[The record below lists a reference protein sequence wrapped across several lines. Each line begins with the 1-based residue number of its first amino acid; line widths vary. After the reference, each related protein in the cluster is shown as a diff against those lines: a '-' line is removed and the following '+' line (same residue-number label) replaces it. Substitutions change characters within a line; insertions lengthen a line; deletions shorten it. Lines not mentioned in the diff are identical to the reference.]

1 MTLLTPLAVL
11 LSFGG
16 AVPAHGAQGAATLPF
31 QVTSVWD
38 GDTSY
43 PAVVTIEGGD
53 LVAKGGGV
61 TVRLKVEAE
70 PSQGAPAWRISV
82 TPPSATGISLRRAG
96 EGHAV
101 RFLPPNGG
109 QAAPGAGLAPGAEP
123 MVSARIAQSTVNHA
137 FSYLSDALLFPE
149 DDVLFHFSGADV
161 KVYGDSPSAGVRVTF
176 SEFRPTLTV
185 REYKAPPL
193 RDARLPNRIQSLLP
207 EAEDAPA
214 AQTAAAVRA
223 WSGSPPPTEQPAGE
237 LRAALGRVGPLRP
250 VLGEALRP
258 VGDPRLSSVPNVLVT
273 HVKPRAGRPYAV
285 VTVLNYGH
293 TPITE
298 RFSFGDLG
306 LNPAL
311 QYNLFEFWTG
321 GCLGAAAGSLA
332 LPVPPGGSRTLIITR
347 HEQRPS
353 VIGDSASLLGPE
365 GGGVVSQ
372 WDAASRTL
380 SVSLVK
386 TLDDALSVFVTPYG
400 EGVRFT
406 GPSVSASGGSAIAHS
421 GRGYVRVE
429 VSAPKGREV
438 QFSITF
444 KEVTTPE
451 PPAKPQVVAG
461 AASPWS
467 VHIETERAPDSE
479 VAGWYLFRNDW
490 LIGYTA
496 DSLLPDLDV
505 DPGVPYSYTIVAVN
519 FDGQLSSVETFP
531 ARTPMPS
538 DLVLT
543 RLPIHEWRL
552 EQGRPLINRMPNG
565 EFARLGGSEAPSLI
579 LIGAGAVRYKVSRAF
594 EQLSG
599 TVGIE
604 DSAGDKGDVV
614 FSLLADGE
622 EIWSSGPLKAGERVA
637 FSVEIGDVYF
647 LDLVVR
653 DAGGGEEGDVAVWFN
668 PQLKAKPRQ

>member
-1 MTLLTPLAVL
+1 MTFLTPLAVL
-11 LSFGG
+11 LPLSG
-16 AVPAHGAQGAATLPF
+16 AVPTHSTQDAATLPF

-38 GDTSY
+38 GDTAY
-43 PAVVTIEGGD
+43 PALVTTEGGD
-53 LVAKGGGV
+53 LVAKGGGI
-61 TVRLKVEAE
+61 TVRLKVEPE
-70 PSQGAPAWRISV
+70 PSPGAPAWRISV
-82 TPPSATGISLRRAG
+82 TPPGATGISLRRAG

-101 RFLPPNGG
+101 RFLPPD
-109 QAAPGAGLAPGAEP
+109 AGAEP
-123 MVSARIAQSTVNHA
+123 GVSARIAQSIVNHA

-149 DDVLFHFSGADV
+149 DDLLFHFSGADV

-185 REYKAPPL
+185 REYKAPSL

-207 EAEDAPA
+207 EPKDAPA
-214 AQTAAAVRA
+214 AQSAAAVGA
-223 WSGSPPPTEQPAGE
+223 WSGAPPALDQPSAE
-237 LRAALGRVGPLRP
+237 ERAAFSRVGPLRA
-250 VLGEALRP
+250 VLGEAPRP
-258 VGDPRLSSVPNVLVT
+258 SGDPRLSAVPNVLVT

-293 TPITE
+293 APITE

-311 QYNLFEFWTG
+311 KYNLFEFWTG
-321 GCLGAAAGSLA
+321 GCLGAAAGSIA
-332 LPVPPGGSRTLIITR
+332 IPVPPGGSRTLLVTR

-365 GGGVVSQ
+365 GSGVTSQ
-372 WDAASRTL
+372 WDASRRTL

-386 TLDDALSVFVTPYG
+386 TLDDPLSVFVTPYG
-400 EGVRFT
+400 DGVRFT
-406 GPSVSASGGSAIAHS
+406 GASVSASGGSAIAHS

-451 PPAKPQVVAG
+451 PPAKPQVIAG

-467 VHIETERAPDSE
+467 VHIEPERAPDSE

-543 RLPIHEWRL
+543 RLPIHEWRT
-552 EQGRPLINRMPNG
+552 EEGRPLINRMPNG
-565 EFARLGGSEAPSLI
+565 EFARLGGSEGPALI

-604 DSAGDKGDVV
+604 DGAGDKGDVV

-622 EIWSSGPLKAGERVA
+622 EVWSSGTLKAGERVA

-647 LDLVVR
+647 LDLVVK
-653 DAGGGEEGDVAVWFN
+653 DAGGGGEGDVAVWFN